1 MVIGRDAPHFK
12 IVNNRVMVD
21 GEAVFCFMRKPVTH
35 IDNWFLRDNVNEYVR

>member
-21 GEAVFCFMRKPVTH
+21 GEAVLFYEKPVTH